1 MGPQLTSIGPKT
13 SPSFTRG
20 LCQVLTDLLDVKIY
34 NMCRPTQICLN
45 FQFRPFFYFPKIL
58 VLFIQFHKVNTWL
71 NNGPPS
77 KNGER
82 GTRYYCVRE
91 KKNIVYGR
99 EQEFQFQREDQAK
112 KLWLLRSLT
121 KSDLLVLGGRTWVLR
136 RLSLPGGA
144 RLLSASRRLFMTIS
158 NYGKVIKPLE

>member
-1 MGPQLTSIGPKT
+1 MEKGGQGII
-13 SPSFTRG
+13 
-20 LCQVLTDLLDVKIY
+20 VY
-34 NMCRPTQICLN
+34 
-45 FQFRPFFYFPKIL
+45 
-58 VLFIQFHKVNTWL
+58 
-71 NNGPPS
+71 
-77 KNGER
+77 ER
-82 GTRYYCVRE
+82 
-91 KKNIVYGR
+91 KNIVYGR
-99 EQEFQFQREDQAK
+99 EQEFQFKREDQAK

>member
-1 MGPQLTSIGPKT
+1 MEKGGQGII
-13 SPSFTRG
+13 
-20 LCQVLTDLLDVKIY
+20 VY
-34 NMCRPTQICLN
+34 
-45 FQFRPFFYFPKIL
+45 
-58 VLFIQFHKVNTWL
+58 
-71 NNGPPS
+71 
-77 KNGER
+77 ER
-82 GTRYYCVRE
+82 KKKYCVWQGTG
-91 KKNIVYGR
+91 VPVQAGR
-99 EQEFQFQREDQAK
+99 SGK